1 MSTEYEYRSDTC
13 NHEYRIW
20 EDAHMTLVLAA
31 TPLGNPL
38 DASARLKKAIESAEI
53 IAAEDSRRFHRLASD
68 LEVTFTARIISF
80 FEGNEKERTAE
91 ILSLLREG
99 KEVLVVTDAGMPT
112 ISDPGFRLMRD
123 AIAENLPTVVIP
135 GPSAPT
141 MAIALSGLPTD
152 RFTFEGFAPRAQGA
166 RNTFYEK
173 LRFEERTMVIFEAP
187 HRLHESL
194 VEAAEVLGG
203 TRRAAICR
211 EMTKTYEETIRGS
224 LAELVTWADSREVL
238 GEITLVIAGVEEGS
252 QSKSAD
258 DAVARVREYE
268 QAGMDRK
275 AAIATVAEEL
285 SLPKKIVY
293 AAVVDANKMSR

>member
-1 MSTEYEYRSDTC
+1 M
-13 NHEYRIW
+13 
-20 EDAHMTLVLAA
+20 ALVLAA

-38 DASARLKKAIESAEI
+38 DASARLKMAIESAEI

-68 LEVTFTARIISF
+68 LGVTFTARIISF
-80 FEGNEKERTAE
+80 FEGNESDRTQE
-91 ILSLLREG
+91 ILTLLREG

-123 AIAENLPTVVIP
+123 AIAEKLPTIVIP

-141 MAIALSGLPTD
+141 MASALSGLPTD
-152 RFTFEGFAPRAQGA
+152 RFTFEGFAPRAHGA
-166 RNTFYEK
+166 RTSFFES

-194 VEAAEVLGG
+194 VDAASILGAD
-203 TRRAAICR
+203 RAAAICR
-211 EMTKTYEETIRGS
+211 EMTKTYEETIRGPLS
-224 LAELVTWADSREVL
+224 ELIAWAAGREVL
-238 GEITLVIAGVEEGS
+238 GEITLVIAGVAAGS
-252 QSKSAD
+252 EVRTAD

-268 QAGMDRK
+268 VAGMDRK
-275 AAIATVAEEL
+275 GAIATVAEEF
-285 SLPKKIVY
+285 SIPKKIVY

>member
-1 MSTEYEYRSDTC
+1 M
-13 NHEYRIW
+13 
-20 EDAHMTLVLAA
+20 ALVLAA

-38 DASARLKKAIESAEI
+38 DASARLKIAIESAEI

-68 LEVTFTARIISF
+68 LGVTFTARIISF
-80 FEGNEKERTAE
+80 FEGNESDRTQE
-91 ILSLLREG
+91 ILTLLREG

-123 AIAENLPTVVIP
+123 AIAEKLPTIVIP

-152 RFTFEGFAPRAQGA
+152 RFTFEGFAPRAHGA
-166 RNTFYEK
+166 RTSFYES

-194 VEAAEVLGG
+194 VDAASILGAD
-203 TRRAAICR
+203 RAAAICR
-211 EMTKTYEETIRGS
+211 EMTKTYEETIRGPLS
-224 LAELVTWADSREVL
+224 ELITWAAGREVL
-238 GEITLVIAGVEEGS
+238 GEITLVIAGVVAGS
-252 QSKSAD
+252 EVRTAD

-268 QAGMDRK
+268 AAGMDRK
-275 AAIATVAEEL
+275 GAIATVAEEF
-285 SLPKKIVY
+285 SIPKKIVY

>member
-1 MSTEYEYRSDTC
+1 M
-13 NHEYRIW
+13 
-20 EDAHMTLVLAA
+20 ALVLAA

-38 DASARLKKAIESAEI
+38 DASARLKIAIESAEI

-68 LEVTFTARIISF
+68 LGVTFTARIISF
-80 FEGNEKERTAE
+80 FEGNESDRTQE
-91 ILSLLREG
+91 ILTLLREG

-123 AIAENLPTVVIP
+123 AIAEKLPTIVIP

-152 RFTFEGFAPRAQGA
+152 RFTFEGFAPRAHGA
-166 RNTFYEK
+166 RTSFYES

-194 VEAAEVLGG
+194 VDAASILGAD
-203 TRRAAICR
+203 RAAAICR
-211 EMTKTYEETIRGS
+211 EMTKTYEETIRGPLS
-224 LAELVTWADSREVL
+224 ELIAWASAREVL
-238 GEITLVIAGVEEGS
+238 GEITLVIAGVVAGS
-252 QSKSAD
+252 EVRTAD

-268 QAGMDRK
+268 AAGMDRK
-275 AAIATVAEEL
+275 GAIAAVAEEF
-285 SLPKKIVY
+285 SIPKKIVY

>member
-1 MSTEYEYRSDTC
+1 
-13 NHEYRIW
+13 
-20 EDAHMTLVLAA
+20 MTLVLAA

-68 LEVTFTARIISF
+68 LEVKFTARIISF

-91 ILSLLREG
+91 ILTLLREG

-166 RNTFYEK
+166 RRTFYEK
-173 LRFEERTMVIFEAP
+173 LRFEERTMVTFEAP
-187 HRLHESL
+187 HRLLESL
-194 VEAAEVLGG
+194 LDAASILGEN
-203 TRRAAICR
+203 RKAAICR
-211 EMTKTYEETIRGS
+211 EMTKTYEETIRGTI
-224 LAELVTWADSREVL
+224 AELIVWAQSREIL
-238 GEITLVIAGVEEGS
+238 GEITLVFAGIEEGS
-252 QSKSAD
+252 EIRTAD
-258 DAVARVREYE
+258 GAVARVREYE
-268 QAGMDRK
+268 AAGMDRK
-275 AAIATVAEEL
+275 GAIATVAEEFD
-285 SLPKKIVY
+285 LPKKIVY